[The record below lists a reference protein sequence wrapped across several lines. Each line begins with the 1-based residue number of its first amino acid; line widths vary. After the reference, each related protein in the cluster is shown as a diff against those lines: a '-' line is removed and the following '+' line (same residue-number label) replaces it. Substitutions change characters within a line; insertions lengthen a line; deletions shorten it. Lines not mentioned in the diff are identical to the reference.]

1 MANIYKNRFSEE
13 VRKYLSD
20 DEWLHVEEN
29 YDRLANYE
37 NESIFALTSGKM
49 SSRGAHEE
57 GFSLKSLPAH
67 YVHGVFDRSEAYQ
80 RELVNTPDWAKL
92 KMYVSLEPIALETG
106 QGISDYIRVL
116 DLKNGLVAKH
126 YIHESREGRKTQ
138 VEIVKYMSREHQT
151 VGGFRYYITPL
162 NYEEVIEF
170 ENIIDAT
177 VTNFLDYPRFRV
189 KHLTVRDVFSLGGD
203 GVGVLTETR
212 DFLQA
217 VCTTAAVRMSD
228 LNGEEISTNREF
240 KPFGEVACE
249 FFDAKPKEGQ
259 TIVIDK
265 FAAVA
270 AEKDGFDVRKVSEHD
285 LRIAIEEGFEHH
297 LEKNREIYAEMW
309 KRADI
314 KVSGD
319 EKMQKGLRFNIFHL
333 MGTPNPRDNMTNLGP
348 KLMHGEEYGGHAF
361 WDTELF
367 MLPFFSLVFPEIA
380 KNLVEYRYNML
391 PGAKRNA
398 KKRGGLGARYPWQS
412 ADTGDEECP
421 EWTILYD
428 GSVEPCTVADEEVH
442 VTADVIYG
450 GMQYYLYTGDDEYF
464 YNNLIEMLIE
474 TSRFWLSRLEW
485 NAAQERFEI
494 TGITGPD
501 EWHENVSNNTFT
513 NYMTRW
519 SLQYAAQEL
528 QKVQVDRPEIYAR
541 IAKKVDFD
549 PAEIDKWLETAELIY
564 VPEAAE
570 DGLIEQFEG
579 YFDLH
584 DKEIYEYNDNNM
596 PLWPEELKQYP
607 REETT
612 ILKQADIVMLMF
624 LFRDVF
630 PMEVQRRNFEY
641 YEKRTMHGSSLSPSI
656 YCLMGVHTGNDK
668 LAYEY
673 LERTTYIDLENKNN
687 NTREGLH
694 AAAMGGT
701 WQAVVFGYGGLT
713 VFKNG
718 EIHFDPNLPKEWSG
732 LEFRFVYRGALLTVN
747 LTHDD
752 IKVTSDK
759 DEKLNYYYNGELKEV
774 EIAG

>member
-249 FFDAKPKEGQ
+249 FFDAKPK
-259 TIVIDK
+259 
-265 FAAVA
+265 
-270 AEKDGFDVRKVSEHD
+270 
-285 LRIAIEEGFEHH
+285 
-297 LEKNREIYAEMW
+297 
-309 KRADI
+309 
-314 KVSGD
+314 
-319 EKMQKGLRFNIFHL
+319 
-333 MGTPNPRDNMTNLGP
+333 
-348 KLMHGEEYGGHAF
+348 
-361 WDTELF
+361 
-367 MLPFFSLVFPEIA
+367 
-380 KNLVEYRYNML
+380 
-391 PGAKRNA
+391 
-398 KKRGGLGARYPWQS
+398 
-412 ADTGDEECP
+412 
-421 EWTILYD
+421 
-428 GSVEPCTVADEEVH
+428 
-442 VTADVIYG
+442 
-450 GMQYYLYTGDDEYF
+450 
-464 YNNLIEMLIE
+464 
-474 TSRFWLSRLEW
+474 
-485 NAAQERFEI
+485 
-494 TGITGPD
+494 
-501 EWHENVSNNTFT
+501 
-513 NYMTRW
+513 
-519 SLQYAAQEL
+519 
-528 QKVQVDRPEIYAR
+528 
-541 IAKKVDFD
+541 
-549 PAEIDKWLETAELIY
+549 
-564 VPEAAE
+564 
-570 DGLIEQFEG
+570 
-579 YFDLH
+579 
-584 DKEIYEYNDNNM
+584 
-596 PLWPEELKQYP
+596 
-607 REETT
+607 
-612 ILKQADIVMLMF
+612 
-624 LFRDVF
+624 
-630 PMEVQRRNFEY
+630 
-641 YEKRTMHGSSLSPSI
+641 
-656 YCLMGVHTGNDK
+656 
-668 LAYEY
+668 
-673 LERTTYIDLENKNN
+673 
-687 NTREGLH
+687 
-694 AAAMGGT
+694 
-701 WQAVVFGYGGLT
+701 
-713 VFKNG
+713 
-718 EIHFDPNLPKEWSG
+718 
-732 LEFRFVYRGALLTVN
+732 
-747 LTHDD
+747 
-752 IKVTSDK
+752 
-759 DEKLNYYYNGELKEV
+759 
-774 EIAG
+774 